1 MARSS
6 VVLGTAPPLSALRR
20 FDVTGGA
27 PPTETPDTT
36 LEIYDGA
43 ETSLPQSD
51 AIVEWIG
58 IHCSLKQP
66 VISAYQLNKDVS
78 KATALSQQELGRK
91 DRASVCARRTF
102 GRIERWIKGGNFANA
117 QVARTVSTQPN
128 SVNVC
133 HTKNSSLQ
141 TDLTPTEAVD

>member
-20 FDVTGGA
+20 FDVTGGV
-27 PPTETPDTT
+27 PPAETPDTT

-91 DRASVCARRTF
+91 DRPQSAREELLEGLSVGLREAILQMHRLPVQF
-102 GRIERWIKGGNFANA
+102 PHS
-117 QVARTVSTQPN
+117 QTV
-128 SVNVC
+128 
-133 HTKNSSLQ
+133 
-141 TDLTPTEAVD
+141 